1 MLRAVLLLFLFVSCT
16 VSGRTGV
23 GSSGLLLIS
32 GGTIITLDDSRPEV
46 EALLVREGMISAM
59 GTLEQVFGEPG
70 AAEAER
76 YDLKGQTL
84 YPGFVD
90 GHAHL
95 VGIGMNLL
103 QVDLMGTSSLEAV
116 VQRVKL
122 FSEQNPVE
130 EGGWIQ
136 GRGWDQ
142 NDWPTKRFPTHELLT
157 RAFPDTPVVLG
168 RVDGHAILA
177 NRKAMDIAGIT
188 GETPDPEGG
197 AIVRDRN
204 GRATGVFIDTAE
216 SLIWRHVPGSDAD
229 EVELAIKL
237 AAKAMQESGITAIHD
252 AGIDQETVDICRSLA
267 ARGELGIRVYGLVPG
282 SNTEQLDAW
291 LERGPLE
298 DLSGQVT
305 VRAIKLYAD
314 GALGSRGAAL
324 LEDYS
329 DDPGNQGLLI
339 TPAARIQEVS
349 ERALEAGFQVCTHAI
364 GDRANRLVL
373 DAYEA
378 AFEKSRAQGGNPGDH
393 RFRVEHAQVIA
404 PEDIP
409 RFRQLGV
416 IPSMQTQHQASDSP
430 WAEDRLGPARVKG
443 AYAWR
448 ALLETGVVICG
459 GSDAPV
465 EVLDPIGAFR
475 AAVTRTNDEG
485 WPDGG
490 WYAEQCMTRREALL
504 HLTAWPAYA
513 AFEEDIAGV
522 LRPGVRADFT
532 VLDVDLRAQPEPEL
546 DRARVTATIFDGEVV
561 FQARVR
567 SRPQLR

>member
-16 VSGRTGV
+16 VSGRTGT

-32 GGTIITLDDSRPEV
+32 GGTIVTLDDSRPEV
-46 EALLVREGMISAM
+46 EAMLVREGVISAM
-59 GTLEQVFGEPG
+59 GTLEQVLGEPG
-70 AAEAER
+70 ASEAETF
-76 YDLKGQTL
+76 DLNGQVL

-103 QVDLMGTSSLEAV
+103 QVDVMGTESYEAV
-116 VQRVKL
+116 IQRVQR
-122 FSEQNPVE
+122 FAASHPVG

-142 NDWPTKRFPTHELLT
+142 NDWPNKRFPTHELLS

-168 RVDGHAILA
+168 RVDGHALLA
-177 NRKAMDIAGIT
+177 NRKAMDIAGIDAN
-188 GETPDPEGG
+188 TPDPAGG
-197 AIVRDRN
+197 AIVRDRS

-216 SLIWRHVPGSDAD
+216 ELIWQHVPESDSDQVRQA
-229 EVELAIKL
+229 VQL
-237 AAKAMQESGITAIHD
+237 AAKALQESGITSIHD
-252 AGIDQETVDICRSLA
+252 AGIDRETVEICRELA
-267 ARGELGIRVYGLVPG
+267 AQGELGIRVYGLVPG
-282 SNTEQLDAW
+282 SNTQQLDAW
-291 LERGPLE
+291 LERGPLV
-298 DLSGQVT
+298 DRTGQVT

-329 DDPGNQGLLI
+329 DDPGNSGLLI
-339 TPAARIQEVS
+339 TPAARIQEVA

-378 AFEKSRAQGGNPGDH
+378 AFEKSRAAGGNPGDH
-393 RFRVEHAQVIA
+393 RFRVEHAQVLA

-430 WAEDRLGPARVKG
+430 WAEERLGPARVKG

-465 EVLDPIGAFR
+465 EVLDPIASFR
-475 AAVTRTNDEG
+475 AAVTRTNGEG
-485 WPDGG
+485 WPNGG
-490 WYAEQCMTRREALL
+490 WYAEQSMTRREALL
-504 HLTAWPAYA
+504 HLTAWPAFA
-513 AFEEDIAGV
+513 SFQEDVAGV

-532 VLDVDLRAQPEPEL
+532 VLDVDLRAQPEPQL
-546 DRARVTATIFDGEVV
+546 DEARIMATIFDGEVV
-561 FQARVR
+561 FRARPR
-567 SRPQLR
+567 SRAPLR